1 MTYGRAHLHKLVDG
15 GLNLVVNQPPIG
27 HHDDRVEDF
36 LVGALQTNELVRE
49 PANESN
55 ACPLQETNRQ
65 RQLSREASGRNPSYL
80 DSKSH

>member
-1 MTYGRAHLHKLVDG
+1 
-15 GLNLVVNQPPIG
+15 
-27 HHDDRVEDF
+27 
-36 LVGALQTNELVRE
+36 VRE